1 MKDRLKE
8 KFSQRQA
15 TVGVVGLGY
24 VGLPLAVR
32 FAEVGFR
39 VIGQDISPQV
49 VEKLSRR
56 ENYIPDVDDQ
66 LLRRVVDEGR
76 LTATTEP
83 SALAEADSVSICVP
97 TPLSKSRE
105 PDMTY
110 IMQALEALRPHLHPG
125 MLLVLESTTYPGTTE
140 DLIVP
145 LVEEAGFKVGEEV
158 FVAFSPERIDPGN
171 PTFKVHNTPKV
182 IGGVTP
188 ACTELAKTLYSQAIE
203 QVVPVSTSRA
213 AELVKLLE
221 NTFRNI
227 NIGWA
232 NEFAL
237 ICRRLGVDVW
247 EVIDA
252 ASTKPFGFMAF
263 YPGPGL
269 GGHCIP
275 VDPHYLSWK
284 LKTVGYTSR
293 FISVADEINTEMPHH
308 VVLLAM
314 ETLNRVKKPLKG
326 SRILLVGAAYKR
338 NIGDTRESP
347 FFPLADGLKRRGAE
361 IAYHDRLVPQIRLL
375 DGEELTSVELVPE
388 VLSQTDLVVIVTDH
402 SYINWEELV
411 SHAPLVLDTRNATRG
426 ITSSNIVRL

>member
-1 MKDRLKE
+1 MSENLRH
-8 KFSQRQA
+8 KFTSRQA

-32 FAEVGFR
+32 FAEVGFG
-39 VIGQDISPQV
+39 VIGHDISPQV
-49 VEKLSRR
+49 VEKLSRG
-56 ENYIPDVDDQ
+56 ENYIPDVDDAV
-66 LLRRVVDEGR
+66 LREVVEKGR
-76 LTATTEP
+76 LRATTDP
-83 SALAEADSVSICVP
+83 AALAQADAISICVP
-97 TPLSKSRE
+97 TPLGKSKE

-110 IMQALEALRPHLHPG
+110 IVQALEALRPHLHADL
-125 MLLVLESTTYPGTTE
+125 LLVLESTTYPGTTE
-140 DLIVP
+140 DLMVP

-171 PTFKVHNTPKV
+171 PKYKVHNTPKV

-188 ACTELAKTLYSQAIE
+188 ACTELAKTLYGQAIE
-203 QVVPVSTSRA
+203 QVVPVSSSRA

-237 ICRRLGVDVW
+237 ICKRLGVDVW

-252 ASTKPFGFMAF
+252 AKTKPFGFMAF

-314 ETLNRVKKPLKG
+314 ETLNQVEKPLKG

-338 NIGDTRESP
+338 NIDDTRESP
-347 FFPLADGLKRRGAE
+347 FFPLADGLKRRGAR
-361 IAYHDRLVPQIRLL
+361 ISYHDRLVPRIKLL
-375 DGEELTSVELVPE
+375 DGEELESVELTPE
-388 VLSQTDLVVIVTDH
+388 VLSQVELVVIITDH

-411 SHAPLVLDTRNATRG
+411 EHAPLVLDTRNATKE
-426 ITSSNIVRL
+426 INSPKIVRL